1 MTRQPR
7 QPDDLPEQLL
17 DDLRA
22 LHAPKVRVP
31 SSVDEHILTEARRV
45 LPVATRTPWY
55 RRPGAWGG
63 ITAAA
68 AAVGLATVAWVV
80 QPGVGGSR
88 STTTTLPQP
97 FGEATEELALAD
109 EASVLDGLDDRAD
122 EPSVFSRGA
131 TIAERSAEPEADML
145 GTNLGVQL
153 GTGLAERADF
163 ADAAHPLDYDGDG
176 VIDILD
182 AFALARTI
190 ENELAI
196 EPMWDLN
203 GDGVIDDDDV
213 VVIAQAAVRLEP
225 REVIR

>member
-1 MTRQPR
+1 MTLPPR

-22 LHAPKVRVP
+22 LHAPKVEVP
-31 SSVDEHILTEARRV
+31 PSVDEHILAAARRT
-45 LPVATRTPWY
+45 LPVATRTPWF
-55 RRPGAWGG
+55 RRPSAWGG

-68 AAVGLATVAWVV
+68 AAVGLAAVAWIA

-88 STTTTLPQP
+88 STTTTTPRP
-97 FGEATEELALAD
+97 FSETTEELALAD
-109 EASVLDGLDDRAD
+109 ELSVLDRLDDSTNETR
-122 EPSVFSRGA
+122 EFSRGA
-131 TIAERSAEPEADML
+131 SIAEVQPEADMF
-145 GTNLGVQL
+145 
-153 GTGLAERADF
+153 GLPLASRAAERADF

-190 ENELAI
+190 ETQVAI